1 MCHPDVIPRWLEG
14 LQIITM
20 SPHFARSITAV
31 LLTGVIGACS
41 TDKKPAADTTT
52 VLPAAANQPAVTSV
66 NTGWQDTISGPAL
79 VLPVTDNS
87 AAVSIVLPMMNDS
100 MLSRDSTVS
109 GDSLLGTT
117 VDLFDRSGPAGVAQ
131 LSSRGQSAPA
141 EGCLAWPVL
150 SLRDPITKAWQ
161 VGFKAGIA
169 ASIPLDSLEGA
180 ASADSVLITTE
191 LARLASALPASND
204 PAFQGLPFSVRKAY
218 RTKQNILI
226 GDIVRK
232 INEEANPREEHL
244 LLIAEPNPTD
254 RAHYVTVFHS
264 RAAGSEEAVRTSDV
278 LAAIQFVRNK
288 RTALVVSFGYEN
300 GNRAVLIE
308 RMSNNN
314 WKVTWR
320 SAYTG
325 C

>member
-1 MCHPDVIPRWLEG
+1 MD
-14 LQIITM
+14 T
-20 SPHFARSITAV
+20 TAV
-31 LLTGVIGACS
+31 S
-41 TDKKPAADTTT
+41 PAT
-52 VLPAAANQPAVTSV
+52 VSQPLNAPV
-66 NTGWQDTISGPAL
+66 NTGWRDSVAGPAL
-79 VLPVTDNS
+79 VLPVADNS

-100 MLSRDSTVS
+100 TLSHASAVNADAFPGMSI
-109 GDSLLGTT
+109 
-117 VDLFDRSGPAGVAQ
+117 DLFDRAGAAGTAQ
-131 LSSRGQSAPA
+131 LSSQAQASPT

-150 SLRDPITKAWQ
+150 ALRRPAVKSWQ
-161 VGFKAGIA
+161 AGFKTGVAVPV
-169 ASIPLDSLEGA
+169 PLDSLEGA
-180 ASADSVLITTE
+180 APADSLFITTE

-218 RTKQNILI
+218 RSKQGSIPMLI

-244 LLIAEPNPTD
+244 LIIAEPGASD
-254 RAHYVTVFHS
+254 RSHYDAVFHS

-278 LAAIQFVRNK
+278 LAAVQFIRSK
-288 RTALVVSFGYEN
+288 RVALVVSFGYEN
-300 GNRAVLIE
+300 GNRAALIE
-308 RMSNNN
+308 RLPNGS